1 MARQGGQDRRHPAL
15 TTATRG
21 PARSALTHPLAV
33 GALALAAAGYL
44 AAVDPNEPGHYP
56 GCPWLFLTGRYC
68 PGCGGLRAFHDLF
81 HGQFMAA
88 VSSNVLAVAMLP
100 VGLLLWW
107 QWTRN
112 RLSGKQNQLRF
123 RGWWGWSGVALMVA
137 FGIVRNLPATA
148 WLAP

>member
-1 MARQGGQDRRHPAL
+1 
-15 TTATRG
+15 
-21 PARSALTHPLAV
+21 
-33 GALALAAAGYL
+33 
-44 AAVDPNEPGHYP
+44 
-56 GCPWLFLTGRYC
+56 
-68 PGCGGLRAFHDLF
+68 LRAFHDLF

-112 RLSGKQNQLRF
+112 RLSGKQNQFRF